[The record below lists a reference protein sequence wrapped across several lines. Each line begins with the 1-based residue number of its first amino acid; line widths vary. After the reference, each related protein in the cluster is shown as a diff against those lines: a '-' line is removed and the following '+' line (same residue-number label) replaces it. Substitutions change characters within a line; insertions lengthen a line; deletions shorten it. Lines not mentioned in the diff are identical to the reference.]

1 MDIRYKCTHNAAN
14 MQIAGRPRERSASGA
29 RAGGLR
35 RSHARAGGRTQNAPR
50 ASARGPKTASE
61 VGRESGRASER
72 GARAKLPNVTDEVTL
87 GNARPRGRGGT
98 SGGRARERP
107 GGARGRGAAE
117 QHMGYR

>member
-1 MDIRYKCTHNAAN
+1 MHYPAN
-14 MQIAGRPRERSASGA
+14 MQYLARPRERSVSGA

-35 RSHARAGGRTQNAPR
+35 RSGARAPGRTQNAPR
-50 ASARGPKTASE
+50 ALARGPGNVSE
-61 VGRESGRASER
+61 VGRGSARASER
-72 GARAKLPNVTDEVTL
+72 GERAKLPNVTDEVTL

-117 QHMGYR
+117 QHMWYR